1 MDLKK
6 MIKEFFSSPDRRV
19 LLLAFC
25 IYLPFTFLGYG
36 SDYDSYNV
44 VWTGRYFA
52 ETFDYVPS
60 RVPGFFVYETL
71 TYFFNLVGG
80 SLMTN
85 MASMGMSL
93 LILHHFMQLCRE
105 HAVPHYHLLAVI
117 LMAQPYYLVNSTCTM
132 DYLFAFGF
140 VFWGLMAI
148 RKGKYF
154 AAGCLMALGIGSRL
168 TSAVPAG
175 IFLAWAF
182 FSQPGK
188 RGKVILSGL
197 VTLLVAFLFYLPP
210 LDFAEW
216 QMHIF
221 SPSVG
226 TEIFWT
232 PILRLGRFVYKT
244 VYFWSPFAFA
254 ILVWGALRLIT
265 SRLKW
270 MKPEYDGLPI
280 TAAAV
285 ILGMQ
290 AFYLRLPTEPSY
302 LIPTIPFWLILMGIA
317 FSGRRRVLA
326 FLLALVVLSNFLVV
340 NIARPDQVNQATG
353 AQYGLWLEPGHLAQ
367 DVRTRLEYMGCGY
380 QPCSYIDDPP
390 HQEATP
396 IP

>member
-1 MDLKK
+1 MDLITK
-6 MIKEFFSSPDRRV
+6 IKSFFNPPERRV
-19 LLLAFC
+19 LVLAFC
-25 IYLPFTFLGYG
+25 IYLPFIFLGYG

-44 VWTGRYFA
+44 LWAGKYFVH
-52 ETFDYVPS
+52 TLDYVPS
-60 RVPGFFVYETL
+60 RVPGFFVFEAL
-71 TYFFNLVGG
+71 TYIFNSIGG
-80 SLMTN
+80 SLLTN
-85 MASMGMSL
+85 FASLCMSL

-105 HAVPHYHLLAVI
+105 HAVPHYPLLAVI
-117 LMAQPYYLVNSTCTM
+117 LMLQPYYLVNSTCTM

-140 VFWGLMAI
+140 VFWGLMVI
-148 RKGKYF
+148 RKGNYL
-154 AAGCLMALGIGSRL
+154 AAGLLMALGIGSRL
-168 TSAVPAG
+168 TSALPAG

-182 FSQPGK
+182 LSQPEK

-197 VTLLVAFLFYLPP
+197 VTLVLAFLFYLPP

-226 TEIFWT
+226 TEVFWA

-244 VYFWSPFAFA
+244 VYFWSPFVFA
-254 ILVWGALRLIT
+254 ILVWGMIRLIS

-270 MKPEYDGLPI
+270 NKPEFNGLPL

-317 FSGRRRVLA
+317 FADRRRVLA
-326 FLLALVVLSNFLVV
+326 VMLALVILSNFLVV

-353 AQYGLWLEPGHLAQ
+353 AQYGLWVEPGHLVR
-367 DVRTRLEYMGCGY
+367 DVQTRLEYIGCGY
-380 QPCSYIDDPP
+380 QPCSYLEDPP
-390 HQEATP
+390 HQQATP